1 MRSTGA
7 IVILVLVLVLGF
19 VGCAG
24 CGSYNAL
31 VGADEAVNEQWANL
45 QSQYQRRADLIPN
58 LVATVEGAADFERG
72 TLEAVTEARTRAVN
86 INLSSD
92 DLDDPAA
99 VQRFQEAQSQLGAA
113 TGALINAVREDYPEL
128 GATENFLSLQD
139 QLEGTENRIATE
151 RRRYNEVVTG
161 YNRDIRSF
169 PTNLWAGIFGFDRR
183 VPFEAEEGA
192 AQAPTVEFGA

>member
-1 MRSTGA
+1 MRSTGS

-24 CGSYNAL
+24 CGSYNSL

-45 QSQYQRRADLIPN
+45 QSTYQRRADLIPN

-72 TLEAVTEARTRAVN
+72 TLQDVVEARTRAVN
-86 INLSSD
+86 INLTSD
-92 DLDDPAA
+92 DLNDPAA
-99 VQRFQEAQSQLGAA
+99 LQRFQEAQSQLGAA

-139 QLEGTENRIATE
+139 QLEGTENRINTE
-151 RRRYNEVVTG
+151 RRRYNDVVTD
-161 YNRDIRSF
+161 YNRSIRSF
-169 PTNLWAGIFGFDRR
+169 PTTIWAGMFGFDRR

-192 AQAPTVEFGA
+192 EQAPTVEFGS